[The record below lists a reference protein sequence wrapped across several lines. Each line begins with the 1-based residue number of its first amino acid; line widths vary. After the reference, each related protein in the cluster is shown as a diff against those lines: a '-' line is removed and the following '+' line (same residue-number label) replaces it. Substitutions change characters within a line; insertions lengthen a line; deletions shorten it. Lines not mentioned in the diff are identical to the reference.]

1 LVARHRDEADV
12 KHPVIGFV
20 LAALAGASCA
30 SRPPQ
35 TANDRAAVTVAVGR
49 VDARDVTSSLEAGG
63 IVRARA
69 TALIAGRVMAP
80 ITRVHVNPGDHVR
93 RGAVLVTLDAREIQ
107 ANKERAEAAS
117 LSAAEAA
124 HAAEADVR
132 GAESTVTLARATHDR
147 MAALQAKRSATA
159 QELDQA
165 VAALAAAEA
174 QRASAQARL
183 AAANSARDAAQASVE
198 SATVTATYAV
208 LTAPFD
214 GLVTERR
221 ADPGSMATPGL
232 ALLVLE
238 DPATY
243 RLEVQLDEARAA
255 LVQVGATV
263 SVRLDNAT
271 GEGEEAWSSGHVAE
285 IARVDPAS
293 HAFLVKVDLPASGSL
308 RSGLFGRA
316 RFSGPTR
323 RALTVPTSALIN
335 RGQLTF
341 VYLVDAEGRAR
352 LRPISVGTGDHD
364 RTEVLAGVRE
374 GDAIVTHP
382 PPSLADGSPVTGEPR

>member
-1 LVARHRDEADV
+1 LVAFHSDEASV
-12 KHPVIGFV
+12 KHSVIGFV

-30 SRPPQ
+30 SQPPQ
-35 TANDRAAVTVAVGR
+35 TANDRGAVTVAVDR
-49 VDARDVTSSLEAGG
+49 VDARDVASSFEAGG

-80 ITRVHVNPGDHVR
+80 ITQVHVNPGDHVR
-93 RGAVLVTLDAREIQ
+93 RGAVLVTLDGRDIQ

-132 GAESTVTLARATHDR
+132 GAESTLTLARATHER

-174 QRASAQARL
+174 QRASAQARV

-198 SATVTATYAV
+198 SATVTATYVV

-214 GLVTERR
+214 GVVTERR
-221 ADPGSMATPGL
+221 ADPGSMATPGMPL
-232 ALLVLE
+232 VVLE

-243 RLEVQLDEARAA
+243 RLEVQLDEARVA

-271 GEGEEAWSSGHVAE
+271 GEGEPWSRGQVAE
-285 IARVDPAS
+285 IARVDPAE

-323 RALTVPTSALIN
+323 RALTVPTTALIN
-335 RGQLTF
+335 RGQLSF
-341 VYLVDAEGRAR
+341 VYRVDAEGRAR

-364 RTEVLAGVRE
+364 RTEVLAGLRE
-374 GDAIVTHP
+374 GDAIVTNP
-382 PPSLADGSPVTGEPR
+382 SPSLTDGGPVIGEPR

>member
-1 LVARHRDEADV
+1 M

-20 LAALAGASCA
+20 LATFAGASCA

-49 VDARDVTSSLEAGG
+49 VDARDVASSFEAGG

-69 TALIAGRVMAP
+69 TALIAGRVMALV
-80 ITRVHVNPGDHVR
+80 TQVHVNPGDHVR
-93 RGAVLVTLDAREIQ
+93 RGAVLVTLDARDIQ

-132 GAESTVTLARATHDR
+132 GAESTLILARATHDR

-183 AAANSARDAAQASVE
+183 AAANSAHDAAQASVE

-232 ALLVLE
+232 PLLVLE

-255 LVQVGATV
+255 LVQVGSTV

-271 GEGEEAWSSGHVAE
+271 GEGDAWSGGHVAE

-316 RFSGPTR
+316 RFSGPAR

-341 VYLVDAEGRAR
+341 VYMVDAEGRAR
-352 LRPISVGTGDHD
+352 LRPISVGGADHD
-364 RTEVLAGVRE
+364 RSEVLAGLRE
-374 GDAIVTHP
+374 GDAIVTNP
-382 PPSLADGSPVTGEPR
+382 SPSLTDGGRVTGEQR

>member
-1 LVARHRDEADV
+1 M
-12 KHPVIGFV
+12 KYPVIGFV
-20 LAALAGASCA
+20 LAAFAGVSCA
-30 SRPPQ
+30 SQPPQ
-35 TANDRAAVTVAVGR
+35 TANDGAAVTVAVGR
-49 VDARDVTSSLEAGG
+49 VDARDVASSFEAGG

-80 ITRVHVNPGDHVR
+80 ITQVHVNPGDHVR
-93 RGAVLVTLDAREIQ
+93 RGAVLITLDAREIQ
-107 ANKERAEAAS
+107 ANKERAEAAAI
-117 LSAAEAA
+117 SAAEAA

-132 GAESTVTLARATHDR
+132 GAESTLILARATHDR

-174 QRASAQARL
+174 QRASALARV

-198 SATVTATYAV
+198 SATVTATYVV

-214 GLVTERR
+214 GVVTERR
-221 ADPGSMATPGL
+221 ADPGSMATPGMP
-232 ALLVLE
+232 LLVLE

-255 LVQVGATV
+255 LVQIGATV
-263 SVRLDNAT
+263 SVRLDNT
-271 GEGEEAWSSGHVAE
+271 QGESDAWTSGRVAE

-293 HAFLVKVDLPASGSL
+293 HAFLVKIDLPASGSL

-316 RFSGPTR
+316 RFSGPAR

-341 VYLVDAEGRAR
+341 VYMVDAEGRAR
-352 LRPISVGTGDHD
+352 LRPISVGSADHD
-364 RTEVLAGVRE
+364 RTEILAGLRE
-374 GDAIVTHP
+374 GDVIVTNP
-382 PPSLADGSPVTGEPR
+382 SPSLTDGGRVTGEQR

>member
-1 LVARHRDEADV
+1 M

-20 LAALAGASCA
+20 LAAFAGASCA
-30 SRPPQ
+30 SQPPQ
-35 TANDRAAVTVAVGR
+35 TANDRAAVTVAVDR
-49 VDARDVTSSLEAGG
+49 VDVRDVASSFEAGG

-80 ITRVHVNPGDHVR
+80 IIHVHVNPGDHVR
-93 RGAVLVTLDAREIQ
+93 RGAVLVTLDARDIQ
-107 ANKERAEAAS
+107 ANKDRAVAAS

-132 GAESTVTLARATHDR
+132 GAESTLMLARATHDR

-174 QRASAQARL
+174 QRASAQARV

-232 ALLVLE
+232 PLLVLE

-255 LVQVGATV
+255 LVQIGATV

-271 GEGEEAWSSGHVAE
+271 GEAEAWSSGRVAE

-341 VYLVDAEGRAR
+341 VYTVDAEGRAR
-352 LRPISVGTGDHD
+352 LRPISIGSADHD
-364 RTEVLAGVRE
+364 RTEVLAGIRE
-374 GDAIVTHP
+374 GDAIVTS
-382 PPSLADGSPVTGEPR
+382 PSPLLADGGRVTGAPR

>member
-1 LVARHRDEADV
+1 LGALHRDEADV
-12 KHPVIGFV
+12 NPLVIGLV
-20 LAALAGASCA
+20 LAAFAGASCA
-30 SRPPQ
+30 PRPPQ
-35 TANDRAAVTVAVGR
+35 TANDSTAVTVAVSR
-49 VDARDVTSSLEAGG
+49 VNASDVASSFEAGG

-69 TALIAGRVMAP
+69 TAVIASRMMAP
-80 ITRVHVNPGDHVR
+80 ITQVHVNPGDHVR
-93 RGAVLVTLDAREIQ
+93 RGTVLVTLDARDIQ
-107 ANKERAEAAS
+107 ANQERAEAAS

-132 GAESTVTLARATHDR
+132 GAESTLTLARATHGR
-147 MAALQAKRSATA
+147 MAALQARQSATA

-183 AAANSARDAAQASVE
+183 AAANASRNAAQASVE

-208 LTAPFD
+208 LTAPFN

-221 ADPGSMATPGL
+221 ADPGSMATPGMPVL
-232 ALLVLE
+232 ILE

-255 LVQVGATV
+255 LVQIGATV
-263 SVRLDNAT
+263 SVRLDNPPGDGDAAT
-271 GEGEEAWSSGHVAE
+271 GGRVTE

-293 HAFLVKVDLPASGSL
+293 HAFLVKIDLRASGSV

-316 RFSGPTR
+316 RFSGPAR
-323 RALTVPTSALIN
+323 HALTMPTSALIN

-341 VYLVDAEGRAR
+341 VYMVDAQGRAR
-352 LRPISVGTGDHD
+352 LRPISVGADDHG
-364 RTEVLAGVRE
+364 RTEVLAGLRE
-374 GDAIVTHP
+374 GEAIVTN
-382 PPSLADGSPVTGEPR
+382 PSPALTDGDRVTGEPR